1 MSSDQRFR
9 IDRIGAGERRE
20 EWRRA
25 LGAFLPEET
34 LKKEGA
40 AWVYRGRMLGREVV
54 VKVRELRSLADR
66 LKVALG
72 AGRGRRHWRGASWLL
87 EHGFATARPLVLAME
102 RGSAAREWLV
112 MEALPGAS
120 LLRHIADADLGVR
133 EQHGLARAVGRQ
145 VAALCA
151 AGRFNRDH
159 KPSNLIVSR
168 RGGEFVVSIIDCV
181 AIRRGRDGA
190 VRMLHALAV
199 EPTGLRILPRRAVLA
214 RVIAAVVE
222 AEYGGRDR
230 REAKS
235 AMRGARRAYW
245 GLVMES
251 LRRHGDATPRTNPL
265 APGPSALR

>member
-20 EWRRA
+20 QWLRA
-25 LGAFLPEET
+25 LGEFSPDET
-34 LKKEGA
+34 LKVEGA

-54 VKVRELRSLADR
+54 VKVREVRSPADR
-66 LKVALG
+66 LKVAVG
-72 AGRGRRHWRGASWLL
+72 AGRGRRHWQGASWLL
-87 EHGFATARPLVLAME
+87 EHGFATARPIVLAIE

-120 LLRHIADADLGVR
+120 LLRHIADGNLGVR
-133 EQHGLARAVGRQ
+133 EQHALARAVGRQ

-181 AIRRGRDGA
+181 AIRRGGDGA

-214 RVIAAVVE
+214 RVIASVVE
-222 AEYGGRDR
+222 AERGG

-245 GLVMES
+245 GLVTES